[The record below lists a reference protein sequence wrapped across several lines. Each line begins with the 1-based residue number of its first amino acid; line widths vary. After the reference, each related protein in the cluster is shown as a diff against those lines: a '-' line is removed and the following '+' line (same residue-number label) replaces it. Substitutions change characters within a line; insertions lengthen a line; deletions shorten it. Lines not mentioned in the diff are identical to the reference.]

1 MRRQRRAKRKCVVA
15 WRKYG
20 AKSIQQDPSMPD
32 GHQLQRCYFRCNSPA
47 CPAKKFVEYTTI
59 PGQPTSVSVRITGK
73 HNHAV
78 LDLAGGEC
86 AVEGDV
92 DSQLSKKETP
102 WIVNQKEKLNADW
115 NSRFRSMLME
125 EENRAALELARAARE
140 CPPGSNSNRQGLLQ
154 DVGKPRGSI
163 TADYHMNMPPGNSN
177 RQGLL
182 QDVGKP
188 RGSITAD
195 YHTNMPPG
203 NSNRQGLLQD
213 DGKPR
218 GSITADYLQKLLSG
232 ISKQGLLQ
240 DVGNSQKSISATAA
254 DHLQTMLSIHQSR
267 MNQPESPV
275 LPANKSS
282 RDPQPRMLQNKWKQA
297 QALMSSTF
305 IDDTNSEYA

>member
-1 MRRQRRAKRKCVVA
+1 LGHHAVANEYGVMRRQRRAKRKCVVA

-59 PGQPTSVSVRITGK
+59 VGQPTSVSVRITGK

-78 LDLAGGEC
+78 LDLAGGKC

-102 WIVNQKEKLNADW
+102 WIVNHKEKLNADW
-115 NSRFRSMLME
+115 NSRFGSMLME
-125 EENRAALELARAARE
+125 EENRAALELARAARDR
-140 CPPGSNSNRQGLLQ
+140 PPGSNSRQGLLQ
-154 DVGKPRGSI
+154 D
-163 TADYHMNMPPGNSN
+163 D
-177 RQGLL
+177 
-182 QDVGKP
+182 GKP

-240 DVGNSQKSISATAA
+240 DVGNSQDSISATAA
-254 DHLQTMLSIHQSR
+254 DHLQTMLSTHQSR

-282 RDPQPRMLQNKWKQA
+282 HAPQPRMLQNKWKQA